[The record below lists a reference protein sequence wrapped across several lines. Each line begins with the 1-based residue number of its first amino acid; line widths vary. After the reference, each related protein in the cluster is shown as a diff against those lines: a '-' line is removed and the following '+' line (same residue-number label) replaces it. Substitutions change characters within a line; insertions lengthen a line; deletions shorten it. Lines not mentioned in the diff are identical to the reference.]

1 MTRLF
6 GESFFYQSKNT
17 NKMVTIVK
25 HTVKLIFI
33 FILLLFSISC
43 STKGGQLQEYFVASS
58 DKPDFISFTIATSI
72 FDVSEASL
80 TPEEKE
86 LYQSIQ
92 KVNVLLLPNKH
103 ADTYEKEEKEVISI
117 LKGSDFEELVSISD
131 KNMKGK
137 LYFIGDDEQIDE
149 VVLFGK
155 QPEKG
160 FAVVRLL
167 GDHLKT
173 EDLGKIMQVFQKA
186 KVEDGAF
193 DMLKDYF

>member
-1 MTRLF
+1 
-6 GESFFYQSKNT
+6 
-17 NKMVTIVK
+17 MVTIVK
-25 HTVKLIFI
+25 YTVKLIFI
-33 FILLLFSISC
+33 LIMLLFSISC

-92 KVNVLLLPNKH
+92 KVNVLLLPNKNT
-103 ADTYEKEEKEVISI
+103 DTYKEEEKEVLSI
-117 LKGSDFEELVSISD
+117 LKGGDFEQLISISD
-131 KNMKGK
+131 KSMNGK
-137 LYFIGDDEQIDE
+137 LYYIGDEDHIDE

-167 GDHLKT
+167 GDHLKI